1 MFQFEASNG
10 LEQAV
15 LVGVIR
21 PDQTRWQVDEHLD
34 ELAFLADTAGAE
46 IKGRLIQKKAP
57 VDSAFFIGR
66 GKVEELNNYVQEVG
80 AVLIIFDDDLAPVQ
94 IKNVEKI
101 CGCKV
106 IDRSGL
112 ILDIFARRAKTREAR
127 TQVELAQLRY
137 LLPRLT
143 RQWTHLSRQVGG
155 IGTKGPGETQLEVDR
170 RQIRIRIR
178 HLSEELEKIQ
188 REQNIRRKRR
198 EDIYKVAL
206 IGYTNVGKSTL
217 LNILT
222 ESSVFVEDRLFA
234 TLDPTVRNAQ
244 FAKSRPILLIDTV
257 GFIRKL
263 PHDLIAS
270 FRSTLAEAAEA
281 DLLIHVIDV
290 SHPVFMEQITTV
302 LDVLKTL
309 KIDDRP
315 ILNVFNKIDKVR
327 EPGLINR
334 LIQDFPNAVPISAAR
349 GMFIEKLKQEI
360 INFAESEMVET
371 EIVFNFS
378 QNKIVAKAYEMVRVL
393 ERQYLDSQII
403 LKIRGE
409 KWKVE
414 QIKNLADQ
422 NV

>member
-1 MFQFEASNG
+1 LFQFEASNG

>member
-21 PDQTRWQVDEHLD
+21 PEQTRWQVDEHLD

-66 GKVEELNNYVQEVG
+66 GKVEELNSYAQQVG
-80 AVLIIFDDDLAPVQ
+80 AGLIIFDDDLAPAQ
-94 IKNVEKI
+94 IKNIERV
-101 CGCKV
+101 CGCKI

-170 RQIRIRIR
+170 RQIRKRIR
-178 HLSEELEKIQ
+178 HLTEELEKIQ

-198 EDIYKVAL
+198 EDVYKVAL

-234 TLDPTVRNAQ
+234 TLDPTIRNARFSQ
-244 FAKSRPILLIDTV
+244 IRPILMIDTV

-290 SHPVFMEQITTV
+290 SHPVFMEQISTV

-315 ILNVFNKIDKVR
+315 ILNVFNKIDKVS

-334 LIQDFPNAVPISAAR
+334 LIHDFPNAVPISAAR
-349 GMFIEKLKQEI
+349 GMFIEKLKKEI

-371 EIVFNFS
+371 EITFNFNQS
-378 QNKIVAKAYEMVRVL
+378 KIVAQAHKQVKVL
-393 ERQYLDSQII
+393 ERHYQDSQII
-403 LKIRGE
+403 LKVRGE

-414 QIKNLADQ
+414 QIKSLAEQ

>member
-66 GKVEELNNYVQEVG
+66 GKVEELNTYVQEVG
-80 AVLIIFDDDLAPVQ
+80 ANLIIFDDDLAPVQ
-94 IKNVEKI
+94 VKNIERI
-101 CGCKV
+101 CNCKV

-170 RQIRIRIR
+170 RQIRKRIR
-178 HLSEELEKIQ
+178 HLAEELEKIQ

-217 LNILT
+217 LNVLT

-234 TLDPTVRNAQ
+234 TLDPTVRSAQ
-244 FAKSRPILLIDTV
+244 FSQTHPILLIDTV

-263 PHDLIAS
+263 PHDLVAS

-281 DLLIHVIDV
+281 DLLVHVIDV
-290 SHPVFMEQITTV
+290 SHPVFMEQIHTV

-315 ILNVFNKIDKVR
+315 ILNVFNKIDKVS

-334 LIQDFPNAVPISAAR
+334 LLQDFPNAIPISAVR
-349 GMFIEKLKQEI
+349 GMFIEKLKKEI

-371 EIVFNFS
+371 EIAFNFN
-378 QNKIVAKAYEMVRVL
+378 QNKIVAKTYEMVKVL
-393 ERQYLDSQII
+393 DRQYLDSQIV

-414 QIKNLADQ
+414 QIKSLADQ